1 MNYISSEC
9 NCIFICSNGANNV
22 QCFS

>member
-9 NCIFICSNGANNV
+9 NCIFICSKGANNV